1 MTGHDRVAAGRLEHG
16 AEDSQR
22 GGLAC
27 AVGSQQPED
36 FSRPAV
42 ERDVANGKDPAT
54 LIIKKGF
61 AQPFNVYHAV
71 ARMCVGPL
79 RHARSSSKRGTP
91 AHRLRGPCDG
101 IDLIRSSAG
110 GLGKFGLGD
119 DVDVLVIYVA
129 LPWNVAGLADGP
141 FDLVKRQ
148 VM

>member
-1 MTGHDRVAAGRLEHG
+1 AGRLEHG

-42 ERDVANGKDPAT
+42 ERDVANGEDPAT

-91 AHRLRGPCDG
+91 AHRLRGPLVF
-101 IDLIRSSAG
+101 I
-110 GLGKFGLGD
+110 
-119 DVDVLVIYVA
+119 VLRRPPGSTLFPYA
-129 LPWNVAGLADGP
+129 PLFTREMPAA
-141 FDLVKRQ
+141 
-148 VM
+148 